1 MDKMGPNI
9 VLRLDIPFYVGF
21 IPVTMGILEGFLV
34 IFTMINILLTV
45 IINRKLTGIL

>member
-1 MDKMGPNI
+1 MTMDKMGPNI

-34 IFTMINILLTV
+34 IFTMINIF
-45 IINRKLTGIL
+45 